1 MLKQVWKVE
10 ATGQVFEDKNI
21 ALLAC
26 LLSSPRADKIMF
38 KDKAILLDM
47 IPKYFNLS
55 PKEELFKLA
64 GMSSI
69 KKTNDST
76 KLGASSIGEAK
87 LITQGLAEIK
97 ATKEAYNLINWVD

>member
-10 ATGQVFEDKNI
+10 ATGQVWEDKNI

-26 LLSSPRADKIMF
+26 LLFSPRADKIMF

-64 GMSSI
+64 GLSSI
-69 KKTNDST
+69 KKTNEST
-76 KLGASSIGEAK
+76 ELGASPPKVNPNLNSID
-87 LITQGLAEIK
+87 TN
-97 ATKEAYNLINWVD
+97 NLINWID

>member
-38 KDKAILLDM
+38 KDKAVLLDM
-47 IPKYFNLS
+47 IPRYFNLS

-69 KKTNDST
+69 KKTNEST
-76 KLGASSIGEAK
+76 ELGASPPKINPNLNSIY
-87 LITQGLAEIK
+87 TN
-97 ATKEAYNLINWVD
+97 NLINWDY

>member
-10 ATGQVFEDKNI
+10 TTGQIFEDKNI

-47 IPKYFNLS
+47 IPKYFS
-55 PKEELFKLA
+55 ITPKEELFKLM
-64 GMSSI
+64 GCPSI
-69 KKTNDST
+69 TKTFSDT
-76 KLGASSIGEAK
+76 VSIE
-87 LITQGLAEIK
+87 QGFTEIK
-97 ATKEAYNLINWVD
+97 DTKNTENLINWID

>member
-10 ATGQVFEDKNI
+10 TTGQIFEDKNK

-47 IPKYFNLS
+47 IPKYFS
-55 PKEELFKLA
+55 ITPKEELFKLM
-64 GMSSI
+64 GFPSI
-69 KKTNDST
+69 T
-76 KLGASSIGEAK
+76 KAFSDTVSIEQRF
-87 LITQGLAEIK
+87 TEIK
-97 ATKEAYNLINWVD
+97 DTKNTENLINWID